1 MEYPYFHIFHCY
13 VGLPECTYTN
23 DVFLWQIYRN
33 IYNFPM
39 DPMPGVY
46 TEIQKQLKLADQI
59 QSASNSARPVF
70 FMSGQPDPP

>member
-1 MEYPYFHIFHCY
+1 MSPFSIAMLVYRSVPIRMMYFYGKSI
-13 VGLPECTYTN
+13 GKL
-23 DVFLWQIYRN
+23 
-33 IYNFPM
+33 YNFPM